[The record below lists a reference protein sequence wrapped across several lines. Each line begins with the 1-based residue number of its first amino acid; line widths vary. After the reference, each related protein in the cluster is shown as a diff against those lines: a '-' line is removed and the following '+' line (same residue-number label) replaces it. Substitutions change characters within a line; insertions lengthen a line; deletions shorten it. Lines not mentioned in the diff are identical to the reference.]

1 MILSIKPEGSGEV
14 CSESVDRFFKT
25 YFGAV
30 QSFIQSMGISRQDAE
45 DITQEIFS
53 SIHHS
58 DQYLRLHPD
67 KGRMRAYFKV

>member
-14 CSESVDRFFKT
+14 CPESVNRFFKT
-25 YFGAV
+25 YIGAV

-45 DITQEIFS
+45 DIAQEIFS

-67 KGRMRAYFKV
+67 KGRMRA